1 MTPDPIVIT
10 GIGLVTPLGTEPREV
25 LARICRGDTAARPPD
40 RFDPAGFSCPLYA
53 PVDGFDA
60 EALLGDGKTLR
71 LMNHDAVF
79 AVAAARLALRDAGL
93 QVGRDYPP
101 AAVALYGATGLAGI
115 ALPEVAPLIRYS
127 AGEDGAFDPR
137 VFGRVALNRVRPT
150 LSFKILSN
158 MPICF
163 VSIFEN
169 LQGPN
174 AVYNPWEGQGAAAV
188 VAGMRALQE
197 GRADCALV
205 GGCDVKAHELAFVS
219 LQQQGIF
226 ASWDR
231 TGKGVIPGEGAAFL
245 VLEREERALARGAR
259 PYARLAGAALVT
271 CPVPGQPSGDP
282 PPAGPRSGPPPS
294 HAGSLPSGHSP
305 TLRHAPAADG
315 MAVEAAA
322 VAPRPIVA
330 PGAAPASGM
339 TPPPP
344 DPLVGLF
351 RAATALPP
359 QAVHGGGSHP
369 ATIARL
375 VSAADGDPVFADRE
389 TAALQAMG
397 WPAAGGATPAGAPG
411 PTAPDRIAPKPHLG
425 NLFAAAAPAHLALGA
440 LAAAEAGG
448 RVLVSCL
455 GFGSQQAAFTLEPMP
470 LRSAASAPC
479 PEVTQPAT
487 QAVRAGRPRVVVTGL
502 GIVGPVGNDVPTFWQ
517 NLTAG
522 RSGTGPLTLFDAS
535 GLLVGIGGEVKDFDT
550 ELVKGWFPAAARD
563 RDRKVLL
570 GLAAAREALQAA
582 GLATPAARPRLASA
596 AIHVGVSLEVFFLE
610 DVIPLAREG
619 LEHGAMARL
628 LLGGLAGRPPLQTPL
643 DRLAELIGDAWDCGG
658 PRSTNCSACAAGAM
672 VVGEAFTALREGHG
686 ELALAGAADSML
698 NPLGLGG
705 FSLLRALSME
715 RDHPE
720 AACRPF
726 DAGRDGTVLGEGAA
740 FLVLETLDHARA
752 RGARPLAEILGYG
765 SSLDAYR
772 VSDPDP
778 GGRGAVLAMR
788 AALADAGL
796 DPTAIDVVNAHGT
809 GTPKNDVTETLA
821 IKEVF
826 GDRAR
831 RIPVHAVKSMTGH
844 MIAASGAV
852 EALVSVLTLRDGLVP
867 PTINLDTPDP
877 ECDLDY
883 VPGRARPCAART
895 VQSNSF
901 AFGGQNASLIFGA
914 IPEGDRP

>member
-1 MTPDPIVIT
+1 MTPDPVVIT
-10 GIGLVTPLGTEPREV
+10 GIGLVTPLGSGPREI
-25 LARICRGDTAARPPD
+25 LARLRRGDTAARPPD

-53 PVDGFDA
+53 PVEGFDA
-60 EALLGDGKTLR
+60 EALLGDSKTLR

-79 AVAAARLALRDAGL
+79 AVAAARLALRDANL

-101 AAVALYGATGLAGI
+101 AAIALFGATGLAGI

-127 AGEDGAFDPR
+127 AGEDGTFDPR
-137 VFGRVALNRVRPT
+137 IFGRIALNRVRPT

-188 VAGMRALQE
+188 IAGLRALQE

-226 ASWDR
+226 ASWDK

-245 VLEREERALARGAR
+245 VLEREERALARGAH

-271 CPVPGQPSGDP
+271 CPVVDQPPADRPAAAGAPGPTGLGAADPASAMTRPTATASPAPP
-282 PPAGPRSGPPPS
+282 PPA
-294 HAGSLPSGHSP
+294 
-305 TLRHAPAADG
+305 
-315 MAVEAAA
+315 
-322 VAPRPIVA
+322 
-330 PGAAPASGM
+330 
-339 TPPPP
+339 
-344 DPLVGLF
+344 DPLVALL
-351 RAATALPP
+351 RAATDRPP
-359 QAVHGGGSHP
+359 ATAHTEGSHDVP
-369 ATIARL
+369 ISLL
-375 VSAADGDPVFADRE
+375 VSAADGDPVFGNRE
-389 TAALQAMG
+389 AAALQALG
-397 WPAAGGATPAGAPG
+397 WAADGEATPAGAHGRATANGADRAGLPG
-411 PTAPDRIAPKPHLG
+411 LAATPRLAPKPLLG

-440 LAAAEAGG
+440 LAAGEAGG

-455 GFGSQQAAFTLEPMP
+455 GFGSQQAAFSLEPMTSRSTP
-470 LRSAASAPC
+470 PGALPAVMRSAAL
-479 PEVTQPAT
+479 
-487 QAVRAGRPRVVVTGL
+487 AGRHRVVVTGL
-502 GIVGPVGNDVPTFWQ
+502 GIVGPVGNDVPTFWR

-535 GLLVGIGGEVKDFDT
+535 GLLVGIGAEVKDFDPDR
-550 ELVKGWFPAAARD
+550 VKGWFPAAARD

-570 GLAAAREALQAA
+570 GLAAAREAMQAA
-582 GLATPAARPRLASA
+582 GLATPAGPATPAARARLDRA
-596 AIHVGVSLEVFFLE
+596 ALHVGVSLEVFFLE
-610 DVIPLAREG
+610 DVTPLARQG

-628 LLGGLAGRPPLQTPL
+628 LLGGAPGRPPLQTPL
-643 DRLAELIGDAWDCGG
+643 DRLAELIGDAWGFAG

-705 FSLLRALSME
+705 FSLLRALSVN
-715 RDHPE
+715 RDRPE

-752 RGARPLAEILGYG
+752 RGAKPLAEILGYG
-765 SSLDAYR
+765 TSLDAYR

-796 DPTAIDVVNAHGT
+796 DPAAIDVVNAHGT

-877 ECDLDY
+877 DCDLDY
-883 VPGRARPCAART
+883 VPGRARPCPART
-895 VQSNSF
+895 VLSNSF